1 MISVGTDPSRSGV
14 CGPSTGT
21 TRPASKPGSTPV
33 SSTRR
38 IVESNPALTESE
50 EKNEFLKQEMEK
62 VRKENELLKE
72 NMQAIHALV
81 PQCKEKVQR
90 VQISDSN
97 EGKDQNCDQ
106 MLPGQH
112 AVQTPES
119 LDLNSEEEEIDNE
132 TRSKIALST
141 IAVALNNTNCSVPC
155 FVQVM
160 DRYKD
165 IFNGFSVGG
174 GLRTNYEMIV
184 LKVS

>member
-1 MISVGTDPSRSGV
+1 MMGDSSDVNSGEV
-14 CGPSTGT
+14 EELEKNFAQVVAKNVSAKMESLVKELQNEKSKNQNLS
-21 TRPASKPGSTPV
+21 ASF
-33 SSTRR
+33 
-38 IVESNPALTESE
+38 AESE

-132 TRSKIALST
+132 TLASFRFKKSLEKRIFLST
-141 IAVALNNTNCSVPC
+141 
-155 FVQVM
+155 
-160 DRYKD
+160 
-165 IFNGFSVGG
+165 
-174 GLRTNYEMIV
+174 
-184 LKVS
+184 